1 MPFAQK
7 ASISFTSP
15 ILESLFYEFEKK
27 KRKPTQEEII
37 LLKQADFI
45 NAGRR
50 H

>member
-27 KRKPTQEEII
+27 KKKTNTGRDNS
-37 LLKQADFI
+37 LKT
-45 NAGRR
+45 GRLY
-50 H
+50 